1 MCYDHEV
8 TNRLIKTV
16 LSIELEE
23 RILTAGSFLA
33 ILGLFFPWI
42 SGDWPGGESVSY
54 RGLGFF
60 TSFLGVAI
68 LLFHIALLLIG
79 LLPLLTGKPLVKKR
93 YREFTRL
100 CLTAQAT
107 IFVLACLSVL
117 TKVTLEFTRM
127 EVRYGVY
134 VCLVGCLIS
143 LFEAIVR
150 YVEQRKARAQEMFHH
165 PEDAER
171 PPEKETFAPAPPPP
185 PPPPAPAP
193 EEHRLYP

>member
-1 MCYDHEV
+1 M
-8 TNRLIKTV
+8 TNRVVKTL

-23 RILTAGSFLA
+23 RILTAGSLIA
-33 ILGLFFPWI
+33 IVGLFLPWI
-42 SGDWPGGESVSY
+42 GGDWPGGESVSY

-60 TSFLGVAI
+60 TSFLGITI
-68 LLFHIALLLIG
+68 LLLQGTLLLIG
-79 LLPLLTGKPLVKKR
+79 LLPLATGKPLLKKR

-100 CLTAQAT
+100 CLTSQAT
-107 IFVLACLSVL
+107 VLVLACLSVL

-134 VCLVGCLIS
+134 VCLVGCLVA

-150 YVEQRKARAQEMFHH
+150 YVEQRKARSQEMFHH

-171 PPEKETFAPAPPPP
+171 PPEKETIVPAPPPP